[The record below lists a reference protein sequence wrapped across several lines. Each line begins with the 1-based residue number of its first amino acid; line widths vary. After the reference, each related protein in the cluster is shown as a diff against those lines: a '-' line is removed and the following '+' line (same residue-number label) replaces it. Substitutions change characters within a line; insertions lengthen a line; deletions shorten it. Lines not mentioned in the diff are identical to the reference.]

1 MQSNEWER
9 VSDSP
14 RDPARAAAS
23 ARVVPLR
30 VLRRLAPRV
39 PTRGPAGA
47 PVTWTV
53 KLVCPDCRNVVA
65 KQRGVTEAER
75 ARAEGPRPVLVCGS
89 RRCGAGVS
97 KDERTWAS
105 RPGNRRNPADA
116 WKDTRV
122 GP

>member
-1 MQSNEWER
+1 MS
-9 VSDSP
+9 SC
-14 RDPARAAAS
+14 RATNGNAFPIRHAT
-23 ARVVPLR
+23 
-30 VLRRLAPRV
+30 RRA
-39 PTRGPAGA
+39 
-47 PVTWTV
+47 
-53 KLVCPDCRNVVA
+53 LVCPDCRNVVA

-75 ARAEGPRPVLVCGS
+75 ARADGPRPVLVCGS